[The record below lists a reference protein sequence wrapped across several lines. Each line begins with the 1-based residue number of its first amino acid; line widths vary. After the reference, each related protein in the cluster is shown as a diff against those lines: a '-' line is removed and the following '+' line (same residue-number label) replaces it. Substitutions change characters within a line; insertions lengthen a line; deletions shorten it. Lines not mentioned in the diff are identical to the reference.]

1 MERTFRENP
10 FFGKLGIPQAI
21 AIVLFSENYT
31 DSQLFYSALVLL
43 AAITASGHPR
53 QT

>member
-1 MERTFRENP
+1 MERTFRENLS
-10 FFGKLGIPQAI
+10 FGNLGIPQ